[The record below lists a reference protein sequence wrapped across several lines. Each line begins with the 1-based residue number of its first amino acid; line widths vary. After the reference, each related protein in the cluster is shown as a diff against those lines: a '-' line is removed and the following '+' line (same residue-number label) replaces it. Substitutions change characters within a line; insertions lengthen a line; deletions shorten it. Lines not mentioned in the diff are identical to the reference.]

1 MSIAE
6 IHQLPLNE
14 KLQIMEA
21 IWEDLCAKADSI
33 PVPDWHKDLL
43 DARRDG
49 VESGQEAVVDCRRD
63 PAWIRKHLGKT

>member
-1 MSIAE
+1 MTSAE

-21 IWEDLCAKADSI
+21 MWEDLRSQVGGI

-43 DARRDG
+43 DARQKA
-49 VESGQEAVVDCRRD
+49 VTEGQENILDWDTVKDSLDV
-63 PAWIRKHLGKT
+63 K

>member
-21 IWEDLCAKADSI
+21 IWEDLRSRAGEI
-33 PVPDWHKDLL
+33 PVPDWHKALL
-43 DARRDG
+43 DERRN
-49 VESGQEAVVDCRRD
+49 AVAEGHEQIFDWDQVKRS
-63 PAWIRKHLGKT
+63 LGSKPV